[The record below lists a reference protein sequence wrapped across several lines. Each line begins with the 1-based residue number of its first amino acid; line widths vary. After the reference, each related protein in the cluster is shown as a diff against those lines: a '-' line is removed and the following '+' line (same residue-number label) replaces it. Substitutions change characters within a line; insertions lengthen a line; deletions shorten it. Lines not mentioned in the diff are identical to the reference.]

1 MTYAGKYRKM
11 KKHMIVVRSGVGD
24 DGGTGDDGEIRRWW
38 WWVSSV
44 MVEGGSARKRY
55 NDSGGR
61 RQSERESGHGD
72 SSNENISYCENRQ
85 QAIHQIRLQE
95 VLMARNRLQEMEL
108 KPADADFRENRFE
121 G

>member
-44 MVEGGSARKRY
+44 MVEGGCARKRY

-61 RQSERESGHGD
+61 WVSSMVVEGGRARGRAATLVVVEPGRDD
-72 SSNENISYCENRQ
+72 SNCSCFCL
-85 QAIHQIRLQE
+85 IRGLQE
-95 VLMARNRLQEMEL
+95 
-108 KPADADFRENRFE
+108 
-121 G
+121 